1 MFSSYKNILWVELID
16 SWKNWPNLGIFA
28 VNHWN
33 EKVWLDV
40 FEYLK
45 KDNFLKKRL
54 KTWKVFLI
62 AVNLLARGKNVR
74 FVDDNMNRIWN
85 KPFKG
90 WSYEFIRMQE
100 LKPVLDE
107 LDIAIDLHSVSKW
120 NVVYWIWD
128 KKFIKDIKA
137 FMDVP
142 VVLLDNMSKTWALI
156 WYLIRKW
163 KITFGLECGN
173 HNQNDVYKIGLQ
185 NVLNL
190 LVYYGLV
197 EGNIDLK
204 NKDKKFFEFLEELYP
219 QSENFKFVKDFEW
232 FLFVKKWQLYA
243 IDEDKK
249 YIAHQDCYVGLPCK
263 KPNSKDW
270 CGFLFRRVELD
281 TD

>member
-1 MFSSYKNILWVELID
+1 MLSSYKNILWVELID
-16 SWKNWPNLGIFA
+16 SWKNWPNVGIFA

-156 WYLIRKW
+156 WYLIRRW
-163 KITFGLECGN
+163 KIAFGLECGN
-173 HNQNDVYKIGLQ
+173 HNQNDAYKIGLQ

-197 EGNIDLK
+197 DWNINLK
-204 NKDKKFFEFLEELYP
+204 NKDKKFFEFLEEIYP
-219 QSENFKFVKDFEW
+219 QSENFKFVKDFEG
-232 FLFVKKWQLYA
+232 FLFVKKWQVYA

-249 YIAHQDCYVGLPCK
+249 YIAPQDCYVGLPCK
-263 KPNSKDW
+263 KPNPKDW

-281 TD
+281 IK